1 MSSSF
6 LTLVSPIKGIV
17 VPLAEVPDP
26 VFAEGA
32 LGQGIALDLSGTV
45 CMPPLPVKSS
55 SVLARTTPLPCEAT
69 RGSKC

>member
-32 LGQGIALDLSGTV
+32 LGQGIALD
-45 CMPPLPVKSS
+45 PLGDC
-55 SVLARTTPLPCEAT
+55 L
-69 RGSKC
+69 